1 VGGWPL
7 LQSTPPP
14 PDADNDGMP
23 DEWEKQNGLNPEQV
37 DNNDYKLNK
46 EYTNIEVY
54 LNSIV
59 AQKK

>member
-1 VGGWPL
+1 
-7 LQSTPPP
+7 
-14 PDADNDGMP
+14 MP
-23 DEWEKQNGLNPEQV
+23 DEWEKQNGLNPEQA

-59 AQKK
+59 VQKK